1 MSRQPLT
8 LTAGQRSRLRR
19 QLRQTS
25 DARVYRRTL
34 AIPEVAQGK
43 PVAQVARALG
53 VARRAAHYWVEG
65 YCRSCDPAALL
76 EGDRPGRPTLWTEQ
90 ARGLLQELLAGE
102 PDERGYEAVNWT
114 VPLLRQELRHAAGA
128 RLSDDT
134 IRRELRRLGY
144 AWKRPRYALAPDPEL
159 EKKTPDLPAHPRAA
173 AAQRRPGGGRDRPA
187 AAAAPAGLLGAARPA
202 GAGVADR

>member
-1 MSRQPLT
+1 MSKQPLI
-8 LTAGQRSRLRR
+8 LTAGQRNRLRR
-19 QLRQTS
+19 QLQQTS

-34 AIPEVAQGK
+34 AVLEVAQGR

-53 VARRAAHYWVEG
+53 VARRTAHYWVEG
-65 YCRSCDPAALL
+65 YSRARDPAALL
-76 EGDRPGRPTLWTEQ
+76 EGDRPGRPTLWTEA
-90 ARGLLQELLAGE
+90 ARALLRELLAGS
-102 PDERGYEAVNWT
+102 PAGRGSEAANWT
-114 VPLLRQELRHAAGA
+114 VPLLRQELQHAAGA

-134 IRRELRRLGY
+134 VRRELRRLGY

-159 EKKTPDLPAHPRAA
+159 EKKTPHLPPHPRPA